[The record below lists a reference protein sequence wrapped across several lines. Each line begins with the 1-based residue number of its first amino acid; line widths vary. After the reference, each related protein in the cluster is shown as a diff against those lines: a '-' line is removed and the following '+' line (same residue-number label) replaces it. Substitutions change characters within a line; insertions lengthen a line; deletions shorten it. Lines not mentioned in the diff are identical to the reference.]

1 MQIWILFA
9 YLHNDPHKLG
19 GDTHNFVSPSREQVD
34 KEDVPQQGSSG
45 SDVSIRDPRGHESEH
60 AVGRV
65 GFVTTVVYALYKLCR
80 THGVSTG
87 K

>member
-1 MQIWILFA
+1 M
-9 YLHNDPHKLG
+9 YTLG
-19 GDTHNFVSPSREQVD
+19 TLAQRPPQTTRGHTQLSPSREQVD
-34 KEDVPQQGSSG
+34 KENVLQQGSSG
-45 SDVSIRDPRGHESEH
+45 PDVSIRDPRGHESEH

-65 GFVTTVVYALYKLCR
+65 GFVTTIVYALYKLCR